1 MAQTTTATD
10 SSTLTIREAALRGE
24 PLTDTFIVNNHS
36 HLGLYYGFAQPAPD
50 ADSLVRTMDRVGID
64 QSCVFPSLAIT
75 ADMRAG
81 NDMSLEAAQRHPGR
95 ILAYAVPDPNLASQV
110 RDEMQRCIDAG
121 VRGIK
126 FHTGLHEYPF
136 AGPGYVPAF
145 ELADRHRLPLISHGV
160 DSPDVLRRTA
170 RAYPNAHFIVAHAG
184 AGRRHPEAD
193 PIYDV
198 ALEEP
203 NVYLDTAGSVAYYG
217 IFAQLV
223 KHVGAG
229 RILYGD
235 DFPWMCPTHQIGRIL
250 LAPITDDEKKQILG
264 GTMQRLLSTRQ

>member
-1 MAQTTTATD
+1 MAQVNSEAD
-10 SSTLTIREAALRGE
+10 SGTMTIREAALRGE
-24 PLTDTFIVNNHS
+24 PIADAFIVNNHS

-50 ADSLVRTMDRVGID
+50 ADSLVRTMDRIGID
-64 QSCVFPSLAIT
+64 QTCVFSSLAIT
-75 ADMRAG
+75 ADMRRG
-81 NDMSLEAAQRHPGR
+81 NDLSLAAARRHPGR
-95 ILAYAVPDPNLASQV
+95 LLAYAVPDPNLAGQV

-136 AGPGYVPAF
+136 AGPAYVPAF
-145 ELADRHRLPLISHGV
+145 ELADTHRLPLISHGV
-160 DSPDVLRRTA
+160 DSPDVLQRTA
-170 RAYPNAHFIVAHAG
+170 RSYPNAHFIVAHAG
-184 AGRRHPEAD
+184 AGRKHPEMD
-193 PIYDV
+193 RTYDV

-203 NVYLDTAGSVAYYG
+203 NVYLDTAGSVAQFG
-217 IFAQLV
+217 IFTQLV

-250 LAPITDDEKKQILG
+250 LAPISDDEKKQILG
-264 GTMQRLLSTRQ
+264 GTMRRLLSTRQ

>member
-1 MAQTTTATD
+1 MAQAT
-10 SSTLTIREAALRGE
+10 SVAESAAMSIREAALRGE
-24 PLTDTFIVNNHS
+24 PLADTFIVNNHS
-36 HLGLYYGFAQPAPD
+36 HLGLYYGFAQPNPD
-50 ADSLVRTMDRVGID
+50 AESLVRTMDRVGID
-64 QSCVFPSLAIT
+64 QSCVFSSLAIT
-75 ADMRAG
+75 ADMRTG
-81 NDMSLEAAQRHPGR
+81 NDQNLAAARQHPGR
-95 ILAYAVPDPNLASQV
+95 ILAYAVPDPNLANQV

-121 VRGIK
+121 ARGIK

-170 RAYPNAHFIVAHAG
+170 RAYPNAHLIVAHAG
-184 AGRRHPEAD
+184 AGRKHPAFD

-203 NVYLDTAGSVAYYG
+203 NVYLDTAGSVAPYG

-223 KHVGAG
+223 AHVGAG
-229 RILYGD
+229 KILYGD

-250 LAPITDDEKKQILG
+250 LAPITDDEKKQIIG
-264 GTMQRLLSTRQ
+264 GTMQRLLGTRQ

>member
-1 MAQTTTATD
+1 MAQVASATE
-10 SSTLTIREAALRGE
+10 STNMTLREAALRGV

-64 QSCVFPSLAIT
+64 QSCVFSSLAIT
-75 ADMRAG
+75 ADMRTG
-81 NDMSLEAAQRHPGR
+81 NDKNLEAARQHPGR
-95 ILAYAVPDPNLASQV
+95 LLAYAVPDPNLARQV
-110 RDEMQRCIDAG
+110 RDEMQRCVDAG

-126 FHTGLHEYPF
+126 FHTGIHEYPF
-136 AGPGYVPAF
+136 AGPAYVPAF
-145 ELADRHRLPLISHGV
+145 ELADKHRLPLISHGV

-184 AGRRHPEAD
+184 AGGRRTRGDA
-193 PIYDV
+193 INQV

-203 NVYLDTAGSVAYYG
+203 NVYLDTAGSVAPYG
-217 IFAQLV
+217 AFAQLV
-223 KHVGAG
+223 NTVGAG
-229 RILYGD
+229 RILFGD

-264 GTMQRLLSTRQ
+264 GTMQRLLSTRR

>member
-1 MAQTTTATD
+1 MAQTATSTASTTM
-10 SSTLTIREAALRGE
+10 TIREAALRGE

-36 HLGLYYGFAQPAPD
+36 HLGLYYGFAQPNPD

-64 QSCVFPSLAIT
+64 QSCVFSSLAIT

-81 NDMSLEAAQRHPGR
+81 NDMSLEAARQHPGR
-95 ILAYAVPDPNLASQV
+95 ILAYAVPDPNLARHV

-126 FHTGLHEYPF
+126 FHTSLHDYPF

-145 ELADRHRLPLISHGV
+145 ELADKHRLPLISHGV

-170 RAYPNAHFIVAHAG
+170 RTYPNAHFIVAHAG
-184 AGRRHPEAD
+184 AGRRHPAAD

-198 ALEEP
+198 AIEEP
-203 NVYLDTAGSVAYYG
+203 NVYLDTAGSVALFG
-217 IFAQLV
+217 IFTQLV
-223 KHVGAG
+223 EHVGAG

-250 LAPITDDEKKQILG
+250 LAPITDDEKKQMLG

>member
-1 MAQTTTATD
+1 MAQTASATE
-10 SSTLTIREAALRGE
+10 SKNMTLREAALRGV

-36 HLGLYYGFAQPAPD
+36 HLGLYYGFAQPNPD

-64 QSCVFPSLAIT
+64 QSCVFSSLAIT
-75 ADMRAG
+75 ADMRTG
-81 NDMSLEAAQRHPGR
+81 NDKNLEAARQHPGR
-95 ILAYAVPDPNLASQV
+95 LLAYAVPDPNLSSQV
-110 RDEMQRCIDAG
+110 RDEMQRCVDAG

-126 FHTGLHEYPF
+126 FHTGIHEYPF
-136 AGPGYVPAF
+136 AGPAYVPAF
-145 ELADRHRLPLISHGV
+145 ELADKHRLPLISHGV

-184 AGRRHPEAD
+184 AGGRRTRGDA
-193 PIYDV
+193 INQV

-203 NVYLDTAGSVAYYG
+203 NVYLDTAGSVAPYG
-217 IFAQLV
+217 AFTQLV
-223 KHVGAG
+223 NTVGAG
-229 RILYGD
+229 RILFGD

-250 LAPITDDEKKQILG
+250 LAPISDDEKKQILG

>member
-1 MAQTTTATD
+1 MAQTASAAGSDT
-10 SSTLTIREAALRGE
+10 STIREAALRGE

-64 QSCVFPSLAIT
+64 QSCVFSSLAIT
-75 ADMRAG
+75 ADMRSG
-81 NDMSLEAAQRHPGR
+81 NDMSLEAARQHPDR
-95 ILAYAVPDPNLASQV
+95 ILAYAVPDPNLERQV
-110 RDEMQRCIDAG
+110 RDELQRCIDAG

-126 FHTGLHEYPF
+126 FHTSLHDYPF
-136 AGPGYVPAF
+136 GGPGYVPAF
-145 ELADRHRLPLISHGV
+145 ELADKHRLPLISHGV

-170 RAYPNAHFIVAHAG
+170 RAYPNAHLIVAHAG

-193 PIYDV
+193 PTYDV
-198 ALEEP
+198 AIEEP

-223 KHVGAG
+223 AHVGAG
-229 RILYGD
+229 KILYGD

>member
-1 MAQTTTATD
+1 M
-10 SSTLTIREAALRGE
+10 TLREAALRGV

-64 QSCVFPSLAIT
+64 QSCVFSSLAIT
-75 ADMRAG
+75 ADMRTG
-81 NDMSLEAAQRHPGR
+81 NDKNLEAAQQHPGR
-95 ILAYAVPDPNLASQV
+95 LLAYAVPDPNLARQV
-110 RDEMQRCIDAG
+110 RDEMQRCVDAG

-126 FHTGLHEYPF
+126 FHTGIHEYPF
-136 AGPGYVPAF
+136 AGPAYVPAF
-145 ELADRHRLPLISHGV
+145 ELADKHRLPLISHGV

-184 AGRRHPEAD
+184 AGGRRTRGDA
-193 PIYDV
+193 INQV

-203 NVYLDTAGSVAYYG
+203 NVYLDTAGSVAPYG
-217 IFAQLV
+217 AFAQLV
-223 KHVGAG
+223 NTVGAG
-229 RILYGD
+229 RILFGD

-264 GTMQRLLSTRQ
+264 GTMQRLLSTRR

>member
-1 MAQTTTATD
+1 MTETA
-10 SSTLTIREAALRGE
+10 SPAGSAPMTIREAALRGA
-24 PLTDTFIVNNHS
+24 PLTDTFVVNNHS
-36 HLGLYYGFAQPAPD
+36 HLGEYYGFHQPAPD

-64 QSCVFPSLAIT
+64 QSCVFSSLAIT
-75 ADMRAG
+75 ADMRSG
-81 NDMSLEAAQRHPGR
+81 NDLSLAAARRHPGR
-95 ILAYAVPDPNLASQV
+95 ILAYAVPDPNLARQV
-110 RDEMQRCIDAG
+110 RDEMQRCVDAG

-136 AGPGYVPAF
+136 AGPAYVPAF
-145 ELADRHRLPLISHGV
+145 ELADEHRLPLISHGV

-170 RAYPNAHFIVAHAG
+170 RAYPNAHIIVAHAG

-193 PIYDV
+193 ATYDV
-198 ALEEP
+198 AREEP
-203 NVYLDTAGSVAYYG
+203 NVYLDTAGSVALYG
-217 IFAQLV
+217 IFTQLV
-223 KHVGAG
+223 AHVGAG

-264 GTMQRLLSTRQ
+264 GTMQRLLSTRR